1 MACGMADWLNVGG
14 LLQMLQDAATKP
26 RNLGKVG
33 KRSFQTL
40 QSADLSLDL
49 KKKHGFQQN
58 YTQMNIIDT

>member
-14 LLQMLQDAATKP
+14 LIQMLQDAATER

-33 KRSFQTL
+33 KCTEV
-40 QSADLSLDL
+40 SLDL

-58 YTQMNIIDT
+58 YTQMNIIDN